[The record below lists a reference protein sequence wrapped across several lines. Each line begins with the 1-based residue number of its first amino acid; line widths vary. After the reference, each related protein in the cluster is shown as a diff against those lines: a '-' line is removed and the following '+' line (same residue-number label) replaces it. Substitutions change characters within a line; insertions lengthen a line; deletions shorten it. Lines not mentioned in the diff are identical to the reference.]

1 MQDAS
6 GPSRS
11 SWSACRQLNLFR
23 LNSMTLPT
31 HTFAGSDDDD
41 DANLGDLPNKSGEKC
56 CAKRKEAMT
65 ANAWNK
71 ASSFQFT

>member
-1 MQDAS
+1 
-6 GPSRS
+6 
-11 SWSACRQLNLFR
+11 
-23 LNSMTLPT
+23 MTLPT

-41 DANLGDLPNKSGEKC
+41 DANLGDLPNKSGEKY